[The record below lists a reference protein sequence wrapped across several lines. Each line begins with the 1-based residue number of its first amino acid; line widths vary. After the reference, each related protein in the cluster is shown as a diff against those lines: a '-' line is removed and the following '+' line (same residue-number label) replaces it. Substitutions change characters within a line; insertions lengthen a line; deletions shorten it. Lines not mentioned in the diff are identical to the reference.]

1 MKNILKHGGVKAGIF
16 MIVFYQIVMLTVFMS
31 GYSVIPKN
39 VTNLTVA
46 IVNEDQQSGTE
57 FVQKLQEQL
66 PFKVVTNESLVQA
79 KTGLED
85 RDIHMIIRIPGD
97 FTEELS
103 EQGGKAQLQYLI
115 NESNPTTI
123 TSSMKNVAAE
133 ITAQMGAQVQAQ
145 SFEGVLS
152 SMQIPAE
159 QSKQIVESTMGKVS
173 SDIVL
178 SNPQP
183 AGMQNQMAPM
193 FITMALYVGAMI
205 YAMQSIGGMKQL
217 QGQMGKW
224 NAFFAM
230 RGTNLLVSILAPLVG
245 IGIYF
250 MVQGYGVEVFM
261 KMWMVH
267 SLQLFVSI
275 EFTSIFIMLLGQGGM
290 LINMIFVL
298 SQSIANGT
306 SMSPEMMPGYFKFV
320 SQITPMFYSTHLDY
334 NILFG
339 GGKTVEYAVRLALV
353 GLGAFV
359 INTAIHHF
367 KKAKQTD
374 TTQEP
379 VQQPVMI

>member
-1 MKNILKHGGVKAGIF
+1 MLKHKGVKAGIF

-31 GYSVIPKN
+31 GYSAIPKN

-66 PFKVVTNESLVQA
+66 PFHIVTDESLEQA

-85 RDIHMIIRIPGD
+85 RDIHMVIRIPGD
-97 FTEELS
+97 FTEKLS
-103 EQGGKAQLQYLI
+103 EQSGKAQLEYLI

-123 TSSMKNVAAE
+123 TSSMKSVAAE
-133 ITAQMGAQVQAQ
+133 ITAQISAQVQAQ
-145 SFEGVLS
+145 SFEAVLNG
-152 SMQIPAE
+152 MQVPAD
-159 QSKQIVESTMGKVS
+159 QSKQIVESTTGKVS
-173 SDIVL
+173 SNIVM

-205 YAMQSIGGMKQL
+205 YAMQSVGGMQ
-217 QGQMGKW
+217 QFRAQMGKW
-224 NAFFAM
+224 KAFFAL
-230 RGTNLLVSILAPLVG
+230 RGANLLISLIAPLVG
-245 IGIYF
+245 VGIYF
-250 MVQGYGVEVFM
+250 MVQGYGVEVFL
-261 KMWMVH
+261 KMWLVH

-306 SMSPEMMPGYFKFV
+306 SMSLEMMPGYFKFV

-339 GGKTVEYAVRLALV
+339 GGRTAHYAIGLALV
-353 GLGAFV
+353 GLVAFV
-359 INTAIHHF
+359 LNAAIHHF
-367 KKAKQTD
+367 KHAKQTNPL
-374 TTQEP
+374 QESS
-379 VQQPVMI
+379 QQPAIV

>member
-31 GYSVIPKN
+31 GYSAIPKN

-66 PFKVVTNESLVQA
+66 PFKVVTNESLEQA

-97 FTEELS
+97 FTEKLS
-103 EQGGKAQLQYLI
+103 EQDGKAQLQYLI

-152 SMQIPAE
+152 SMQVPAE

-224 NAFFAM
+224 RAFFAM
-230 RGTNLLVSILAPLVG
+230 RGTNLIVSIIAPLVG

-250 MVQGYGVEVFM
+250 MVQGYGVEVFL

-320 SQITPMFYSTHLDY
+320 SHITPMFYSTHLDY

-339 GGKTVEYAVRLALV
+339 GGKTVEYAVGLALV

-379 VQQPVMI
+379 VQQPVLI

>member
-31 GYSVIPKN
+31 GYSAIPKN

-46 IVNEDQQSGTE
+46 IVNEDQQSGTG

-66 PFKVVTNESLVQA
+66 PFKVVTNESLEQA

-97 FTEELS
+97 FTEKLS
-103 EQGGKAQLQYLI
+103 EQDGKAQLQYLI

-152 SMQIPAE
+152 SMQVPAE

-224 NAFFAM
+224 RAFFAM

-250 MVQGYGVEVFM
+250 MVQGYGVEVFL

-320 SQITPMFYSTHLDY
+320 SHITPMFYSTHLDY

-339 GGKTVEYAVRLALV
+339 GGKTVEYTVGLALV

-367 KKAKQTD
+367 KKAKQID
-374 TTQEP
+374 TVQEP

>member
-1 MKNILKHGGVKAGIF
+1 

-31 GYSVIPKN
+31 GYSAIPKN

-66 PFKVVTNESLVQA
+66 PFKVVTNESLEQA

-97 FTEELS
+97 FTEKLS
-103 EQGGKAQLQYLI
+103 EQDGKAQLQYLI

-152 SMQIPAE
+152 SMQVPAE

-224 NAFFAM
+224 RAFFAM
-230 RGTNLLVSILAPLVG
+230 RGTNLIVSIIAPLVG

-250 MVQGYGVEVFM
+250 MVQGYGVEVFL

-290 LINMIFVL
+290 LINMVFVL

-320 SQITPMFYSTHLDY
+320 SHITPMFYSTHLDY

-339 GGKTVEYAVRLALV
+339 GGKTVEYAVGLALV

-379 VQQPVMI
+379 VQQPVLI

>member
-31 GYSVIPKN
+31 GYSAIPKN

-66 PFKVVTNESLVQA
+66 PFKVVTNESLEQA

-97 FTEELS
+97 FTEKLS
-103 EQGGKAQLQYLI
+103 EQDGKAQLQYLI

-152 SMQIPAE
+152 SMQVPAE

-224 NAFFAM
+224 RAFFAM
-230 RGTNLLVSILAPLVG
+230 RGTNLIVSIIAPLVG

-250 MVQGYGVEVFM
+250 MVQGYGVEVFL

-290 LINMIFVL
+290 LINMVFVL

-320 SQITPMFYSTHLDY
+320 SHITPMFYSTHLDY

-339 GGKTVEYAVRLALV
+339 GGKTVEYAVGLALV

-379 VQQPVMI
+379 VQQPVLI

>member
-1 MKNILKHGGVKAGIF
+1 
-16 MIVFYQIVMLTVFMS
+16 
-31 GYSVIPKN
+31 
-39 VTNLTVA
+39 
-46 IVNEDQQSGTE
+46 
-57 FVQKLQEQL
+57 
-66 PFKVVTNESLVQA
+66 
-79 KTGLED
+79 
-85 RDIHMIIRIPGD
+85 
-97 FTEELS
+97 
-103 EQGGKAQLQYLI
+103 
-115 NESNPTTI
+115 
-123 TSSMKNVAAE
+123 
-133 ITAQMGAQVQAQ
+133 
-145 SFEGVLS
+145 
-152 SMQIPAE
+152 MQIPAD

-217 QGQMGKW
+217 QGEMGKW
-224 NAFFAM
+224 RAFFAM

-339 GGKTVEYAVRLALV
+339 GGKTVEYAVGLALV

-367 KKAKQTD
+367 KKAKQID
-374 TTQEP
+374 TTQES

>member
-1 MKNILKHGGVKAGIF
+1 MKSMLKHKGVKAGIF

-31 GYSVIPKN
+31 GYSAIPKN

-66 PFKVVTNESLVQA
+66 PFNIVTDESLEQA

-85 RDIHMIIRIPGD
+85 RDIHMVIRIPGD
-97 FTEELS
+97 FTEKLS
-103 EQGGKAQLQYLI
+103 EQSGKAQLEYLI

-123 TSSMKNVAAE
+123 TSSMKSVAAE
-133 ITAQMGAQVQAQ
+133 ITAQISAQVQAQ
-145 SFEGVLS
+145 SFEAVLNG
-152 SMQIPAE
+152 MQVPAD
-159 QSKQIVESTMGKVS
+159 QSKQIVESTTGKVS
-173 SDIVL
+173 SNIVM

-205 YAMQSIGGMKQL
+205 YAMQSVGGMQQL
-217 QGQMGKW
+217 RAQMGKW
-224 NAFFAM
+224 KAFFAL
-230 RGTNLLVSILAPLVG
+230 RGANLLISLIAPLVG
-245 IGIYF
+245 VGIYF
-250 MVQGYGVEVFM
+250 MVQGYGVEVFL
-261 KMWMVH
+261 KMWLVH

-306 SMSPEMMPGYFKFV
+306 SMSLEMMPGYFKFV

-339 GGKTVEYAVRLALV
+339 GGRTAHYAIGLALV
-353 GLGAFV
+353 GLVAFV
-359 INTAIHHF
+359 LNAAIQHF
-367 KKAKQTD
+367 KQAKQTNPL
-374 TTQEP
+374 QESS
-379 VQQPVMI
+379 QQPAIV

>member
-31 GYSVIPKN
+31 GYSAIPKN

-66 PFKVVTNESLVQA
+66 PFKVVTNESLEQA

-97 FTEELS
+97 FTEKLS
-103 EQGGKAQLQYLI
+103 VQDGKAQLQYLI

-152 SMQIPAE
+152 SMQVPAE

-224 NAFFAM
+224 RAFFAM

-250 MVQGYGVEVFM
+250 MVQGYGVEVFL

-320 SQITPMFYSTHLDY
+320 SHITPMFYSTHLDY

-339 GGKTVEYAVRLALV
+339 GGKTVEYAVGLALV

-367 KKAKQTD
+367 KKAKKID
-374 TTQEP
+374 TVQEP

>member
-1 MKNILKHGGVKAGIF
+1 MKDILKHGGVKAGIF
-16 MIVFYQIVMLTVFMS
+16 MIIFYQIVMLTVFMS
-31 GYSVIPKN
+31 GYSAIPKN

-46 IVNEDQQSGTE
+46 IVNEDKQSGTE
-57 FVQKLQEQL
+57 FVHKLQEQL
-66 PFKVVTNESLVQA
+66 PFTVVTNESLEQA

-97 FTEELS
+97 FTEKLS

-152 SMQIPAE
+152 SMQVSAE

-224 NAFFAM
+224 KAFFAM
-230 RGTNLLVSILAPLVG
+230 RGTNLIISILAPLVG

-250 MVQGYGVEVFM
+250 MVQGYGVEIFL

-339 GGKTVEYAVRLALV
+339 GGKTVQYAVGLALV

-359 INTAIHHF
+359 INMAIHHF

>member
-1 MKNILKHGGVKAGIF
+1 M
-16 MIVFYQIVMLTVFMS
+16 
-31 GYSVIPKN
+31 
-39 VTNLTVA
+39 
-46 IVNEDQQSGTE
+46 
-57 FVQKLQEQL
+57 
-66 PFKVVTNESLVQA
+66 
-79 KTGLED
+79 
-85 RDIHMIIRIPGD
+85 
-97 FTEELS
+97 
-103 EQGGKAQLQYLI
+103 
-115 NESNPTTI
+115 
-123 TSSMKNVAAE
+123 
-133 ITAQMGAQVQAQ
+133 QV
-145 SFEGVLS
+145 
-152 SMQIPAE
+152 PAE

-205 YAMQSIGGMKQL
+205 YAMQSIGGMQHL

-224 NAFFAM
+224 KAFFAM
-230 RGTNLLVSILAPLVG
+230 RGANLLISILAPLVG

-250 MVQGYGVEVFM
+250 MVQGYGVEVFL

-320 SQITPMFYSTHLDY
+320 SQITPMFHSTHLDY

-339 GGKTVEYAVRLALV
+339 GGKTVEYAVGLALV
-353 GLGAFV
+353 GVGAFI

-367 KKAKQTD
+367 KKPNRSIQHRSLYNS
-374 TTQEP
+374 P
-379 VQQPVMI
+379 L

>member
-16 MIVFYQIVMLTVFMS
+16 MIVFYQIVMLTLFMS
-31 GYSVIPKN
+31 GYSAIPKN
-39 VTNLTVA
+39 ITNLTVA

-66 PFKVVTNESLVQA
+66 PFKVVTNESLEQA

-97 FTEELS
+97 FTEKLS
-103 EQGGKAQLQYLI
+103 EQDGKAQLQYLI

-133 ITAQMGAQVQAQ
+133 ITAQMAAQVQAQ

-152 SMQIPAE
+152 SMQVPAE

-224 NAFFAM
+224 RAFFAM

-245 IGIYF
+245 ISIYF
-250 MVQGYGVEVFM
+250 MVQGYSLEVFM

-306 SMSPEMMPGYFKFV
+306 SVSPEMMPGYFKFV

-339 GGKTVEYAVRLALV
+339 GGKTVEYAVGLAFV

-359 INTAIHHF
+359 INTAIHLF

-379 VQQPVMI
+379 VQQPIMI

>member
-16 MIVFYQIVMLTVFMS
+16 IIVFYQIVMLTVFMS
-31 GYSVIPKN
+31 GYSAIPKN

-66 PFKVVTNESLVQA
+66 PFKVVTNESLEQA

-97 FTEELS
+97 FTEKLS
-103 EQGGKAQLQYLI
+103 EQDGKAQLQYLI

-152 SMQIPAE
+152 SMQVPAE

-224 NAFFAM
+224 RAFFAM
-230 RGTNLLVSILAPLVG
+230 RGTNLIVSIIAPLVG

-250 MVQGYGVEVFM
+250 MVQGYGVEVFL

-290 LINMIFVL
+290 LINMVFVL

-320 SQITPMFYSTHLDY
+320 SHITPMFYSTHLDY

-339 GGKTVEYAVRLALV
+339 GGKTVEYAVGLALV

-379 VQQPVMI
+379 VQQPVLI

>member
-1 MKNILKHGGVKAGIF
+1 M
-16 MIVFYQIVMLTVFMS
+16 
-31 GYSVIPKN
+31 
-39 VTNLTVA
+39 
-46 IVNEDQQSGTE
+46 
-57 FVQKLQEQL
+57 
-66 PFKVVTNESLVQA
+66 
-79 KTGLED
+79 
-85 RDIHMIIRIPGD
+85 
-97 FTEELS
+97 
-103 EQGGKAQLQYLI
+103 
-115 NESNPTTI
+115 
-123 TSSMKNVAAE
+123 
-133 ITAQMGAQVQAQ
+133 
-145 SFEGVLS
+145 LS
-152 SMQIPAE
+152 SMQVPAE

-205 YAMQSIGGMKQL
+205 YAMQSIGGMQHL

-224 NAFFAM
+224 KAFFAM
-230 RGTNLLVSILAPLVG
+230 RGANLLISILAPLVG

-250 MVQGYGVEVFM
+250 MVQGYGVEVFL

-320 SQITPMFYSTHLDY
+320 SLITPMFYSTHLDY

-339 GGKTVEYAVRLALV
+339 GGKTVEYSVGLALV
-353 GLGAFV
+353 GVGAFV

-367 KKAKQTD
+367 KKAKQID